1 VNAEPSPPAPASGQP
16 SRSEHV
22 TLADVAKRAGV
33 SKTAASLI
41 LNNRQGSRLSEDAA
55 NRIRQAAKDLNYR
68 PNPAARNLRLG
79 TARTVG
85 FISDDV
91 IVTRY
96 ASAMVRGALDVAAQH
111 DHTVLIT
118 ETGQDARRIA
128 EALEAMLDHRTDGV
142 VFALMGA
149 KQIELPPVPANVR
162 TIVLNGASTAGHTAV
177 LPDEYR
183 AGFRIAELLI
193 EAGHRD
199 IAIIGYPPP
208 ELLEPV
214 CSVTIGSRLR
224 GVLDA
229 LGEAGVA
236 PVARIEG
243 AVWEPHLGYAFT
255 TRVLDSGVH
264 FTALLCL
271 NDRLAFGSYQA
282 LRDRGL
288 LIPDDISIASFDD
301 DEIANYLR
309 PGLTT
314 ARIPYEEMGRR
325 AMEMLLDPATPPN
338 SVLLEMPIQ
347 QRGSVRVRERCD

>member
-1 VNAEPSPPAPASGQP
+1 MNAKPTPPVGRAGKSA
-16 SRSEHV
+16 RSKHV
-22 TLADVAKRAGV
+22 TLADVAQRAGV

-41 LNNRQGSRLSEDAA
+41 LNNREGSRLSEDAA
-55 NRIRQAAKDLNYR
+55 NRIRRAAKELDYR

-79 TARTVG
+79 TVRTVG

-96 ASAMVRGALDVAAQH
+96 ASAMVRGALDIAAQH
-111 DHTVLIT
+111 EHTVLIT
-118 ETGQDARRIA
+118 ETGQDTRRVA
-128 EALEAMLDHRTDGV
+128 ESLDAMLDHRTDGV

-149 KQIELPPVPANVR
+149 KQIDLPPVPTNVR
-162 TIVLNGASTAGHTAV
+162 TIVLNGASTGHPSV
-177 LPDEYR
+177 LPDEYQ

-193 EAGHRD
+193 KAGHRD

-208 ELLEPV
+208 ELLDPAR
-214 CSVTIGSRLR
+214 SVTIGSRLR
-224 GVLDA
+224 GILDA
-229 LGEAGVA
+229 LNGVNLVPA
-236 PVARIEG
+236 AQVDG
-243 AVWEPHLGYAFT
+243 AVWEPHLGYSFT
-255 TRVLDSGVH
+255 TRLLDSGVR

-288 LIPDDISIASFDD
+288 LIPDDVSIASFDD
-301 DEIANYLR
+301 DEIASYLR

-325 AMEMLLDPATPPN
+325 AMEMLLNPTTPPN

-347 QRGSVRVRERCD
+347 QRGSVRVNKQSD